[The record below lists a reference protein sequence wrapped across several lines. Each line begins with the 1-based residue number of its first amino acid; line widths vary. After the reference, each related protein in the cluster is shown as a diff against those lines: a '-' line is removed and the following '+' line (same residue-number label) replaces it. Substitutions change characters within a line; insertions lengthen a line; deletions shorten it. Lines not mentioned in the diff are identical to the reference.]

1 MDCKRKKRQCSV
13 KGLVSQLVATGE
25 LTSVE
30 ESLNFKI
37 SSKEDVVG
45 LGLERGSELILLQLL
60 SFQQHVD
67 ERLESIE
74 NRLDSM
80 GGVTGGGSDD
90 D

>member
-1 MDCKRKKRQCSV
+1 M
-13 KGLVSQLVATGE
+13 
-25 LTSVE
+25 
-30 ESLNFKI
+30 
-37 SSKEDVVG
+37 G

-80 GGVTGGGSDD
+80 GGVTGEGSDD